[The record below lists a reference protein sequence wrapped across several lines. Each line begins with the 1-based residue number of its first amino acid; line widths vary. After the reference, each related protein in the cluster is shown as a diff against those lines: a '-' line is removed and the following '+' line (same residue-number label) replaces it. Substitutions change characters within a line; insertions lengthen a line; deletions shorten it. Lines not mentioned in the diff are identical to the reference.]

1 MDPAMPAEAVT
12 ALIQHEVRVD
22 AVDRY
27 ERWLARIMPVA
38 SRFDG
43 HAGVEVVRPPES
55 GPRRYS
61 VAVRFESLAFAQL
74 WFGSEQRRALMVEA
88 AELLVRDET
97 VTTLTGLTAWFGATA
112 AQLPPRPWKQF
123 LVSLAAIYPLT
134 LLLPWAIGHVQGM
147 LGIRMPPALQQLFIA
162 AGLVALM
169 TWIVMPRAT
178 RLLVR
183 WLHR

>member
-1 MDPAMPAEAVT
+1 MVAESVT
-12 ALIQHEVRVD
+12 LLIQQEVRAE

-27 ERWLARIMPVA
+27 ERWLERIMPVA
-38 SRFDG
+38 ASFDG
-43 HAGVEVVRPPES
+43 HAGVQVARPPAQ

-61 VAVRFESLAFAQL
+61 LAVRFHSLAAAQQ
-74 WFGSEQRRALMVEA
+74 WMQSQQRRTLMTEA

-97 VTTLTGLTAWFGATA
+97 VSTLTGLTAWFCAPTV
-112 AQLPPRPWKQF
+112 QSPPRRWKQF
-123 LVSLAAIYPLT
+123 VVSLAAIYPLT
-134 LLLPWAIGHVQGM
+134 LLLPWAIGQLQAA
-147 LGIRMPPALQQLFIA
+147 LGIRMPPALQQLFVA
-162 AGLVALM
+162 VSLVALM